1 MIYRSPLEQFEIYY
15 IFGPIT
21 NSALFILL
29 AFILI
34 YHFLYFGTKKGT
46 IIPNRWQSVV
56 ELLYLALLNL
66 IKENIGAKGIK
77 YFPFIFIIF
86 IFILFT
92 NLLGMIP
99 YSFTVTSHI
108 VVTFTLSLS
117 IFIGVTLIGLKIH
130 GLHFFSF
137 FVPQGAPK
145 LLLPLLVVI
154 EAISYTARAFSLAI
168 RLFANMMSGHTLL
181 KIIASFGWTL
191 ITMGGIALPLLS
203 VIPIALIL
211 AITGLEIGIAFLQAY
226 VFTILTCIY
235 LMIQSIYTELHHCS
249 VLLRLKRRSILFTDS
264 LRSAPHYDL
273 EMRRSLK

>member
-1 MIYRSPLEQFEIYY
+1 MTYKSPLEQFEIFY
-15 IFGPIT
+15 IFGPLT

-154 EAISYTARAFSLAI
+154 EVISYTARAFSLAI

-235 LMIQSIYTELHHCS
+235 LNDTIHLH
-249 VLLRLKRRSILFTDS
+249 
-264 LRSAPHYDL
+264 
-273 EMRRSLK
+273 

>member
-1 MIYRSPLEQFEIYY
+1 
-15 IFGPIT
+15 
-21 NSALFILL
+21 
-29 AFILI
+29 
-34 YHFLYFGTKKGT
+34 
-46 IIPNRWQSVV
+46 
-56 ELLYLALLNL
+56 
-66 IKENIGAKGIK
+66 
-77 YFPFIFIIF
+77 
-86 IFILFT
+86 
-92 NLLGMIP
+92 MIP

-235 LMIQSIYTELHHCS
+235 LNDTIHLH
-249 VLLRLKRRSILFTDS
+249 
-264 LRSAPHYDL
+264 
-273 EMRRSLK
+273 